1 MAPPIEPDTAPHTP
15 RDAPNTELAVAFTAP
30 SATPAAPAAPAPVE
44 TVERTPTGD
53 YGVQFSAPGTEAE
66 ARNAIVALKRSYA
79 SILDGMTVTSQ
90 KAENN
95 GRSFFRV
102 RAVGLSREEAISVC
116 EKIKATGG
124 QCFVA
129 RN

>member
-1 MAPPIEPDTAPHTP
+1 MPPARPQGADPVSAPA
-15 RDAPNTELAVAFTAP
+15 A
-30 SATPAAPAAPAPVE
+30 ATPARSTPPAPAAPAPVE

>member
-1 MAPPIEPDTAPHTP
+1 M
-15 RDAPNTELAVAFTAP
+15 
-30 SATPAAPAAPAPVE
+30 
-44 TVERTPTGD
+44 
-53 YGVQFSAPGTEAE
+53 QFSAPATEGE
-66 ARNAIVALKRSYA
+66 ARNAITALKRSYA
-79 SILDGMTVTSQ
+79 TILDGMTLAAQ

-95 GRSFFRV
+95 GRTIFRV

-116 EKIKATGG
+116 EKIKASGG